1 MLSKL
6 PWLGPL
12 IVFGLVVFVHELG
25 HFIAAKTFRVY
36 APRFSIG
43 FGPALWRK
51 RWGETEYVL
60 ACLPLGGYVRMASRD
75 DPTASSIEGG
85 DESEAIAADDP
96 RFDPTALKPF
106 GPHEVPADRT
116 FESKP
121 LWQRLIIMVA
131 GVTMNIVLAIVV
143 MTAIV
148 QSTGRS
154 TLKTRVVG
162 RVDAPSWAPQ
172 LASAI
177 APGDTIVAVGGKR
190 VTTWNEINEALAT
203 SRDSSLVI
211 ETNRTKVTV
220 PAGPETGK
228 RRMDLINA
236 ILPWYP
242 PVAGTVVPGKPA
254 ARAGLEKG
262 DTLVSIEGTPIRT
275 FGDLIGVVAP
285 AAGKPLAFTIRRG
298 SETKTLTITPDSQLA
313 NAKDSVKRYVGKVGV
328 AQADVTVHEAVGFG
342 EALSLGWTGTWDN
355 VALVGNFLKQLVT
368 GQASMKDMGG
378 PIAITQASVDAAKSG
393 ASSLFMLLAFLS
405 VNLAVMN
412 LLPIPILDGG
422 QIVMNV
428 AESIKGR
435 PFSMRT
441 KENFAR
447 VGLVA
452 IALLFVV
459 VMFNDVRRIAGTAM
473 GFLSRIF

>member
-25 HFIAAKTFRVY
+25 HFIAAKAFRVY

-60 ACLPLGGYVRMASRD
+60 AALPLGGYVRMASRND
-75 DPTASSIEGG
+75 ATASSLEGG
-85 DESEAIAADDP
+85 NESESLAPEDP
-96 RFDPTALKPF
+96 RYDPAAMMPF
-106 GPHEVPADRT
+106 GPHPVPAERT

-143 MTAIV
+143 MTAIAQV
-148 QSTGRS
+148 SGRS
-154 TLKTRVVG
+154 ILQTRVVG
-162 RVDAPSWAPQ
+162 RVDAPAWAPQ
-172 LASAI
+172 LAKAI
-177 APGDTIVAVGGKR
+177 APGDTIVSVSGKP
-190 VTTWNEINEALAT
+190 VATWNDINEALVTTPDTTVTIA
-203 SRDSSLVI
+203 
-211 ETNRTKVTV
+211 TNRATV
-220 PAGPETGK
+220 SVAAGPEAGR
-228 RRMDLINA
+228 RRMELLNA
-236 ILPWYP
+236 LLPWYP
-242 PVAGTVVPGKPA
+242 PVAGMVVPGKPA
-254 ARAGLEKG
+254 AIAGLRSG
-262 DTLVSIEGTPIRT
+262 DTLVSIDATPIRN
-275 FGDLIGVVAP
+275 FGDLIGVVSP
-285 AAGKPLAFTIRRG
+285 AAGKPLLFTIRRG
-298 SETKTLTITPDSQLA
+298 AETKTLTIVPDSQLA
-313 NAKDSVKRYVGKVGV
+313 DAKDSVKRYVGKVGV
-328 AQADVTVHEAVGFG
+328 GQVDVTVHEAIGFT
-342 EALSLGWTGTWDN
+342 EAASLGWGMTWDN
-355 VALVGNFLKQLVT
+355 VALVGSFLKQLVS
-368 GQASMKDMGG
+368 GQASMRDMGG
-378 PIAITQASVDAAKSG
+378 PIAITQASVEAARGG
-393 ASSLFMLLAFLS
+393 AIRLFGLLAFLS

-435 PFSMRT
+435 PFSLRT

-447 VGLVA
+447 VGLLA

-459 VMFNDVRRIAGTAM
+459 VMFNDVRRIAGTI
-473 GFLSRIF
+473 LSRVF

>member
-25 HFIAAKTFRVY
+25 HFIAAKAFRVY

-60 ACLPLGGYVRMASRD
+60 AALPLGGYVRMASRD
-75 DPTASSIEGG
+75 DATAASLEGG
-85 DESEAIAADDP
+85 NESESLSPDDP
-96 RFDPTALKPF
+96 RYDPAALMPF
-106 GPHEVPADRT
+106 GPHPVPAERT

-143 MTAIV
+143 MTAIA
-148 QSTGRS
+148 QASGRS
-154 TLKTRVVG
+154 ILQTRVVG
-162 RVDAPSWAPQ
+162 RVDAPAWAPQ
-172 LASAI
+172 LGSAI
-177 APGDTIVAVGGKR
+177 APGDTIVSVSGKP
-190 VTTWNEINEALAT
+190 VATWNDINEALVT
-203 SRDSSLVI
+203 TPDTTVTI
-211 ETNRTKVTV
+211 TTNRGAVSV
-220 PAGPETGK
+220 AAGPEAGK
-228 RRMDLINA
+228 RRMELLEA
-236 ILPWYP
+236 LLPWYP
-242 PVAGTVVPGKPA
+242 PVAGTVLAGKPA
-254 ARAGLEKG
+254 AIAGLHAG
-262 DTLVSIEGTPIRT
+262 DTLVAIDSTPIRN
-275 FGDLIGVVAP
+275 FGDLIGVVSP
-285 AAGKPLAFTIRRG
+285 SAGKPLLFTVRRG
-298 SETKTLTITPDSQLA
+298 AETKRLTIVPDSQLDPR
-313 NAKDSVKRYVGKVGV
+313 DSVKRYVGKVGV
-328 AQADVTVHEAVGFG
+328 GQLDVTIHEAIGFR
-342 EALSLGWTGTWDN
+342 EAASLGWGMTWSN
-355 VALVGNFLKQLVT
+355 VGLVIDFLQKLGS
-368 GQASMKDMGG
+368 GQASMRDMGG
-378 PIAITQASVDAAKSG
+378 PIAITQASVEAARGG
-393 ASSLFMLLAFLS
+393 AIRLFGLLAFLS

-435 PFSMRT
+435 PFSLRT

-447 VGLVA
+447 VGLLA

-473 GFLSRIF
+473 GFLSRVF

>member
-6 PWLGPL
+6 PWLGPI

-25 HFIAAKTFRVY
+25 HFIAAKAFRVY

-60 ACLPLGGYVRMASRD
+60 AALPLGGYVRMASRD
-75 DPTASSIEGG
+75 DATAASLEGG
-85 DESEAIAADDP
+85 DESESLSPEDP
-96 RFDPTALKPF
+96 RYDPAALMPF
-106 GPHEVPADRT
+106 GPHPVPPERT

-143 MTAIV
+143 MTAIA
-148 QSTGRS
+148 QTSGRS
-154 TLKTRVVG
+154 ILPTRVIG
-162 RVDAPSWAPQ
+162 RVDAPAWAPQ
-172 LASAI
+172 LSAM
-177 APGDTIVAVGGKR
+177 APGDTIVAVGGTR
-190 VTTWNEINEALAT
+190 VATWNDVTRALAMNADT
-203 SRDSSLVI
+203 MLSLT
-211 ETNRTKVTV
+211 TNRGTVTV
-220 PAGPETGK
+220 PAGPAAGE
-228 RRMDLINA
+228 RRGDLIDA
-236 ILPWYP
+236 LLPWYP
-242 PVAGTVVPGKPA
+242 PVAGPVLPGKPA
-254 ARAGLEKG
+254 AIAGLRTG
-262 DTLVSIEGTPIRT
+262 DTLVSIDATPIRN
-275 FGDLIGVVAP
+275 FGDLIGVVSP
-285 AAGKPLAFTIRRG
+285 SAGKPLLFTIRRG
-298 SETKTLTITPDSQLA
+298 GETKTLTIVPDSEPA
-313 NAKDSVKRYVGKVGV
+313 PSKASEKRYVGKVGV
-328 AQADVTVHEAVGFG
+328 GQADVMIHEAIGFR
-342 EALSLGWTGTWDN
+342 EAASLGWGMTWGN
-355 VALVGNFLKQLVT
+355 VALVGDFLKKLVS
-368 GQASMKDMGG
+368 GQASMRDMGG
-378 PIAITQASVDAAKSG
+378 PIAITQASVEAARGG
-393 ASSLFMLLAFLS
+393 AVRLFGLLAFLS

-435 PFSMRT
+435 PFSLRT

-447 VGLVA
+447 VGLLA

-473 GFLSRIF
+473 GFLSRVF

>member
-6 PWLGPL
+6 PWLGPV

-25 HFIAAKTFRVY
+25 HFIAAKAFRVY

-60 ACLPLGGYVRMASRD
+60 AALPLGGYVRMASRD
-75 DPTASSIEGG
+75 DATAASLEGG
-85 DESEAIAADDP
+85 DESESLSPEDP
-96 RFDPTALKPF
+96 RYDPAALMPF
-106 GPHEVPADRT
+106 GPHPVPPERT

-143 MTAIV
+143 MTAIAQV
-148 QSTGRS
+148 SGRS
-154 TLKTRVVG
+154 ILPTRVIG
-162 RVDAPSWAPQ
+162 RVDAPAWAPQ
-172 LASAI
+172 LSAM
-177 APGDTIVAVGGKR
+177 APGDTIVSVSGAR
-190 VTTWNEINEALAT
+190 VSTWNDINEALVT
-203 SRDSSLVI
+203 SPDTTVTI
-211 ETNRTKVTV
+211 TTNRGTATLA
-220 PAGPETGK
+220 AGPASGK
-228 RRMDLINA
+228 RRIELLNA
-236 ILPWYP
+236 LLPWYP
-242 PVAGTVVPGKPA
+242 PVAGMVVPGKPA
-254 ARAGLEKG
+254 AKAGMQAG
-262 DTLVSIEGTPIRT
+262 DTLVSIDSAPIRN
-275 FGDLIGVVAP
+275 FGDLIGVVSP
-285 AAGKPLAFTIRRG
+285 AAGKPLVFTVRRG
-298 SETKTLTITPDSQLA
+298 GETKQMTIVPDSQLA
-313 NAKDSVKRYVGKVGV
+313 DTKDSVKRYVGKVGV
-328 AQADVTVHEAVGFG
+328 GQADVTIHEAIGFT
-342 EALSLGWTGTWDN
+342 EAASLGWGMTWDN
-355 VALVGNFLKQLVT
+355 VALVGSFLKQLVS
-368 GQASMKDMGG
+368 GQASMRDMGG
-378 PIAITQASVDAAKSG
+378 PIAITQASVEAARGG
-393 ASSLFMLLAFLS
+393 AIRLFGLLAFLS

-435 PFSMRT
+435 PFSLRT

-447 VGLVA
+447 VGLLA

-473 GFLSRIF
+473 GFLSRVF